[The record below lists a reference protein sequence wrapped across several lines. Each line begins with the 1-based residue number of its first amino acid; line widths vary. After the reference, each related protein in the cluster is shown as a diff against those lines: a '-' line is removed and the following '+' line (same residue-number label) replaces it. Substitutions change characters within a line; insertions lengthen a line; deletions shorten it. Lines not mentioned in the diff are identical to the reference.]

1 MECSD
6 RKKGRVIT
14 LRQYR
19 NYARGP
25 IPDEWMRKAG
35 RLSSN
40 AIAIGFVLWKLSYQK
55 KLWGESG
62 LRNRSF
68 PVRLTNK
75 MVEDWGISR
84 FIKNKTLKEMEEEG
98 LLLIRQKKGSSPDI
112 IIVDDFL
119 QNEITT

>member
-6 RKKGRVIT
+6 KKRERFTT

-19 NYARGP
+19 NFARGP

-35 RLSSN
+35 RLSVN
-40 AIAIGFVLWKLSYQK
+40 AIAIGFVLWKLSYQR

-62 LRNRSF
+62 LRNRSL

-84 FIKNKTLKEMEEEG
+84 FIKNNTLKQIEQEG
-98 LLLIRQKKGSSPDI
+98 LILIRQEKGSSPDI

-119 QNEITT
+119 QNKITT